1 MYTQWAINKGL
12 HLKIIFINER
22 TEIQTTIES
31 KPRPRKTSRKKV
43 TLYFTRYKSNPRSR
57 SRESFGQQQEEI
69 ETFGRNWKVTDHWHK
84 GYSL

>member
-31 KPRPRKTSRKKV
+31 KPRPRKTSRK
-43 TLYFTRYKSNPRSR
+43 N
-57 SRESFGQQQEEI
+57 
-69 ETFGRNWKVTDHWHK
+69 
-84 GYSL
+84 